1 MASSSQSS
9 KVDLMIEEGIKSK
22 NIEALLAKKIYKI
35 SKIYENEISNMMGTR
50 EDLSKLKNAKFRAQN
65 LAAYTYGLIEQLLL
79 DLWNMKNIDIVLNCI
94 REISTLKDSYEEFDI
109 DYATKK
115 KFMNYKVFYKLIS
128 QSFYHSRTLLG
139 ISLSSEILKIAY
151 GINEKLDISLE
162 KIGYDDKKI
171 NVTEEIFKSNSSHN
185 KKISKEY
192 NFKFS
197 SKKEGKINYSLKI
210 SNKKKGGQFGALCTV
225 SDGNTYKS
233 FYVKTYYGYPAKGNL
248 NSEAAMNASLSLKK
262 SSDIIGD
269 SFPETKYSKVDFKEL
284 FVYKVLEMIKLGPK
298 IHFMINPYLKDGVF
312 LVTENLNDS
321 ENTFIEMSKTS
332 KLDNFIDIISKL
344 NNIRSG
350 KYNDKEYESYN
361 ALIDLLEIDIVNR
374 IFTLNDFNT
383 DNFGYLIKKKEKV
396 DEKEFAEN
404 WLLNNHDFKIID
416 FISSIKN
423 LDNYIDEEIVHSF
436 LEGNSTTKYSYGSL
450 MYYAINRTNENVKIK
465 KKNDQEKLYF
475 GKIVIDKL
483 EKRFNNNIKDILK
496 NSKKEIIDFI
506 QKNKESIVL
515 TEDYINKG
523 FEDINNYINGIVTNY
538 ETLKIYI
545 LNN

>member
-1 MASSSQSS
+1 MASSNQSL
-9 KVDLMIEEGIKSK
+9 KLDLMIEEGIKSK
-22 NIEALLAKKIYKI
+22 NIEALLAEKVYKI
-35 SKIYENEISNMMGTR
+35 SKKYESEIRIMLGKR
-50 EDLSKLKNAKFRAQN
+50 EYLSELKNSSIRAKN
-65 LAAYTYGLIEQLLL
+65 LATYTYELIERLLL

-94 REISTLKDSYEEFDI
+94 REISTLIDSYEKFDVDHNVNI
-109 DYATKK
+109 KY
-115 KFMNYKVFYKLIS
+115 MNYKVFYKLIS

-162 KIGYDDKKI
+162 KIDYNNKI
-171 NVTEEIFKSNSSHN
+171 VNVAEIFKSNSSN
-185 KKISKEY
+185 TKIISKEY

-197 SKKEGKINYSLKI
+197 SKKEEKINYSLKI
-210 SNKKKGGQFGALCTV
+210 SNKHKGGQFGALCTV

-284 FVYKVLEMIKLGPK
+284 FVYKVLEMIELGPK

-523 FEDINNYINGIVTNY
+523 FEDIGNYINGIVTNY

>member
-1 MASSSQSS
+1 
-9 KVDLMIEEGIKSK
+9 
-22 NIEALLAKKIYKI
+22 
-35 SKIYENEISNMMGTR
+35 
-50 EDLSKLKNAKFRAQN
+50 
-65 LAAYTYGLIEQLLL
+65 
-79 DLWNMKNIDIVLNCI
+79 
-94 REISTLKDSYEEFDI
+94 
-109 DYATKK
+109 
-115 KFMNYKVFYKLIS
+115 
-128 QSFYHSRTLLG
+128 
-139 ISLSSEILKIAY
+139 
-151 GINEKLDISLE
+151 
-162 KIGYDDKKI
+162 
-171 NVTEEIFKSNSSHN
+171 
-185 KKISKEY
+185 
-192 NFKFS
+192 
-197 SKKEGKINYSLKI
+197 
-210 SNKKKGGQFGALCTV
+210 
-225 SDGNTYKS
+225 
-233 FYVKTYYGYPAKGNL
+233 
-248 NSEAAMNASLSLKK
+248 MNASLSLKK

-284 FVYKVLEMIKLGPK
+284 FVYKVLEMIELGPK

-523 FEDINNYINGIVTNY
+523 FEDIGNYINGIVTNY